1 VFYRETL
8 ARLLCL
14 EKFRNLIETNII
26 AGVALYTD
34 HKPGLFENSLSNKG
48 QLSAWRIAETADLQS
63 LVQTHYRQGSKML
76 LADPLSR
83 LCSPSSGFFDPTLPA
98 KLQALLSHLPE
109 YMKDHENIR
118 VYAYKDTAAL
128 SRHVQQWRNPKNP
141 ISQGRLSSATANNS
155 FHIGIM
161 HTDGNFK
168 ELIDLLKENKQFAML
183 CPIGVISQLSRK
195 ENGDNN
201 QWVYDKEI

>member
-1 VFYRETL
+1 
-8 ARLLCL
+8 
-14 EKFRNLIETNII
+14 
-26 AGVALYTD
+26 
-34 HKPGLFENSLSNKG
+34 
-48 QLSAWRIAETADLQS
+48 
-63 LVQTHYRQGSKML
+63 
-76 LADPLSR
+76 
-83 LCSPSSGFFDPTLPA
+83 
-98 KLQALLSHLPE
+98 
-109 YMKDHENIR
+109 MKDHENIR

-141 ISQGRLSSATANNS
+141 ISKGRLSSATANNS

-168 ELIDLLKENKQFAML
+168 ELIDLLKENKHFAML

-201 QWVYDKEI
+201 QWV